1 MKGII
6 MKRLSIKDVN
16 VLLKIHNNYCIRV
29 NEFTRQIYIVRFDLG
44 CLDEI
49 IGYLTFN
56 QFIKLDLTIGLVEL
70 PINSFMFDYYTIR
83 KLY

>member
-1 MKGII
+1 
-6 MKRLSIKDVN
+6 MKRFSLKEVKHLIKEEQ
-16 VLLKIHNNYCIRV
+16 NYCIRV
-29 NEFTRQIYIVRFDLG
+29 DEITRQIHIVRFGLD

-83 KLY
+83 KVY

>member
-1 MKGII
+1 
-6 MKRLSIKDVN
+6 MKRLSLKDVN

-29 NEFTRQIYIVRFDLG
+29 NEITRQIHLIRFDLG
-44 CLDEI
+44 CEDEI

-70 PINSFMFDYYTIR
+70 PINRFMFDYYTIR
-83 KLY
+83 KEY

>member
-1 MKGII
+1 MK
-6 MKRLSIKDVN
+6 KLSLKDVN

-29 NEFTRQIYIVRFDLG
+29 NELTRQIHIVKFDLG
-44 CLDEI
+44 YVDEI

-70 PINSFMFDYYTIR
+70 PINKFMFDYYTIR
-83 KLY
+83 KEW

>member
-1 MKGII
+1 
-6 MKRLSIKDVN
+6 MKRLSLKDVN
-16 VLLKIHNNYCIRV
+16 VLLKLHNNYCIRV
-29 NEFTRQIYIVRFDLG
+29 DEITRQIHIVRFGLG

-70 PINSFMFDYYTIR
+70 PINRFMFDYYTIR
-83 KLY
+83 KEW